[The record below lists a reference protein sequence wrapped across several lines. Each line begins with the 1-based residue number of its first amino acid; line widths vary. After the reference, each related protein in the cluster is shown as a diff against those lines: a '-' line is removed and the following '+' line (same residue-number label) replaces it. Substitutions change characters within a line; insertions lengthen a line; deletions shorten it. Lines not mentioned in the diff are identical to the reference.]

1 MPSRSLLAVLLLAPV
16 LALGMGAAPL
26 ACGPGETPQPP
37 QDASPDV
44 ECAPGCLSCLDAL
57 TRQESVKS
65 VDAGSLCEIAGSRF
79 YWDTYRAGGCVDC
92 SPMCLGPE
100 GCAADTG
107 KVSGACLACTKSE
120 CFVQRAKCASDL
132 PHDGGC

>member
-79 YWDTYRAGGCVDC
+79 YWDTYRACVC
-92 SPMCLGPE
+92 ANVSRSAE
-100 GCAADTG
+100 G
-107 KVSGACLACTKSE
+107 L
-120 CFVQRAKCASDL
+120 
-132 PHDGGC
+132 